1 MANVLTVYQENSAD
15 AVHTRLPFCPNLFSC
30 LSEKRPLQTCH
41 AKNKALLSKA
51 SWIFICHIFVLRNT
65 SVITGLCSYHSVT
78 SVQAIS
84 ALWALSVLVVV
95 GFFSPSTAFSTGFLM
110 TVSLHH
116 HNQLSRTE
124 NVDLWADSRTIVLIR
139 HTVLCHLEKAEQA
152 GTHLKINIIT
162 CLWLIL

>member
-1 MANVLTVYQENSAD
+1 MANVLTVYQENSAN

-65 SVITGLCSYHSVT
+65 TTSVITGLCSYHSVT

-84 ALWALSVLVVV
+84 ALWAVSVLVVV
-95 GFFSPSTAFSTGFLM
+95 GFFPPPLLFQQDFSWPFL
-110 TVSLHH
+110 
-116 HNQLSRTE
+116 
-124 NVDLWADSRTIVLIR
+124 
-139 HTVLCHLEKAEQA
+139 C
-152 GTHLKINIIT
+152 IIT
-162 CLWLIL
+162 INYQELRTWIYGQTAELLCSLGTQFSATWRRRNRQARIWRSI